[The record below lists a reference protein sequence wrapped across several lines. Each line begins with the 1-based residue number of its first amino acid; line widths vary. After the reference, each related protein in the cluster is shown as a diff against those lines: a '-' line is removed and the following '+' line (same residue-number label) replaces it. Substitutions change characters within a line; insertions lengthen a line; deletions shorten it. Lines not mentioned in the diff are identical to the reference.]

1 MDLLSEHM
9 DHARR
14 KRRSQTIGD
23 NLMLVAI
30 AMTDPQLSRSERR
43 RHAERSVIKAV
54 QAAAEKQR

>member
-1 MDLLSEHM
+1 MELLSEHM

-30 AMTDPQLSRSERR
+30 AMTDPSLSHQERR
-43 RHAERSVIKAV
+43 QRAEQAVLRAV
-54 QAAAEKQR
+54 QAAPETQR